1 VPAKVDSQFL
11 AEIRRLRSFSQACD
25 LEAFSAAIS
34 DPLTLLEQMVAAKL
48 LDKSEAGEFWSR
60 QIGCAYVDPFTI
72 TVTEKAVSLI
82 PREIALKA
90 QVLPIYQL
98 GAALTVARADPSDS
112 KLMQRLAGIA
122 GMPVSP
128 VFSFPADVRNLLDVH
143 YASERSLEDALRS
156 IEGLELFASGADL
169 STGGKEIAR
178 LADCEQ
184 VINFLNAVIYF
195 AMRREA
201 SDIHIEPAERE
212 SLVRY
217 RIDGNLHDVL
227 VFPRK
232 LHNAVIARLKIM
244 CLVDV
249 VDQRYPTDGRFS
261 LPMGAGN
268 VDFRFSSIPSQH
280 GEKAVVRI
288 LGSMTRKSL
297 LSLDRMMASR
307 PILTP
312 FRRVLRNPAG
322 IVFVIGP
329 TGSGKTTTLYSAL
342 AELSDRSVNI
352 STIEDPIELRLP
364 GITQTQVH
372 AKIDLDFSRMLRA
385 LLRQDPDVILIG
397 EIRDVETA
405 RIAAEAA
412 LTGHL
417 VLATLHA
424 NTAPE
429 AVVRLMD
436 MGIDPYLLAPTV
448 TGILSQRLAA
458 RICENCK
465 EPYAP
470 SPEVLRRYFDD
481 PELPEV
487 TFYRGRGCHVCN
499 QTGYKGRIAFH
510 ELLIINRR
518 MRTLISKRASQED
531 LAKAGEALG
540 YRPLRYDGLKK
551 VLLGLTTIDEIEAQ
565 TQVEFED

>member
-1 VPAKVDSQFL
+1 VPAKVDRPFL
-11 AEIRRLRSFSQACD
+11 AAIRRLRSFSQTCD
-25 LEAFSAAIS
+25 LEVFSATVT
-34 DPLTLLEQMVAAKL
+34 DPVELLEQMVTAKL
-48 LDKSEAGEFWSR
+48 LEKNEAGEFWSQ
-60 QIGCAYVDPFTI
+60 QIGHAFVDPFAVTI
-72 TVTEKAVSLI
+72 TEKAVSLI

-90 QVLPIYQL
+90 QVLPLYQL
-98 GAALTVARADPSDS
+98 GTALTVALADPSD
-112 KLMQRLAGIA
+112 KNLVRRLSGIA

-128 VFSFPADVRNLLDVH
+128 VFSFPADVRNLLEVH
-143 YASERSLEDALRS
+143 YASEETLEATLRS
-156 IEGLELFASGADL
+156 VEGLELFSTGADL

-178 LADCEQ
+178 LADCQQ
-184 VINFLNAVIYF
+184 VINFINAVVYF

-201 SDIHIEPAERE
+201 SDIHIEAGERE
-212 SLVRY
+212 SQVRY

-232 LHNAVIARLKIM
+232 LHNAVVARLKIM

-249 VDQRYPTDGRFS
+249 VDQRFPTDGRFS
-261 LPMGAGN
+261 LPMGSSS
-268 VDFRFSSIPSQH
+268 VDFRFSSIPSQY

-288 LGSMTRKSL
+288 LGSMSRKSF
-297 LSLDRMMASR
+297 LSLDRMMISR
-307 PILTP
+307 PVLAP

-329 TGSGKTTTLYSAL
+329 TGSGKTTTLYSAM
-342 AELSDRSVNI
+342 AELNERSVNI
-352 STIEDPIELRLP
+352 STIEDPIELRLR
-364 GITQTQVH
+364 GINQTQVN
-372 AKIDLDFSRMLRA
+372 AKIDLSFAKMLRA
-385 LLRQDPDVILIG
+385 LLRQDPDIILIG
-397 EIRDVETA
+397 EIRDMETA

-436 MGIDPYLLAPTV
+436 MGVDPYLLAPTV
-448 TGILSQRLAA
+448 TAVLSQRLAA

-465 EPYAP
+465 EPYTP

-510 ELLIINRR
+510 ELLLINRR
-518 MRTLISKRASQED
+518 MRTLISKRASQEE
-531 LAKAGEALG
+531 LAAAGEALG

-551 VLLGLTTIDEIEAQ
+551 VLLGLTTVDEIEAQ
-565 TQVEFED
+565 TQVEFEG